1 MMADDA
7 VHEFLL
13 SRGCPDDVVEM
24 GLEGLLLEWERAVAQ
39 VESGYPLGLD
49 DYLNDLD
56 GRQLLEES
64 LEVAPDLECAAAH
77 VRLAAADA
85 RMRREARFTEECL
98 WGNRIADQE
107 GWTAE
112 HNWWYF
118 AVPRTPGSTLRE
130 DLDAAG

>member
-1 MMADDA
+1 MMANVA
-7 VHEFLL
+7 VHVFLL

-64 LEVAPDLECAAAH
+64 L
-77 VRLAAADA
+77 
-85 RMRREARFTEECL
+85 
-98 WGNRIADQE
+98 
-107 GWTAE
+107 
-112 HNWWYF
+112 
-118 AVPRTPGSTLRE
+118 
-130 DLDAAG
+130 